1 MASTETL
8 NVFCRHCGRK
18 CLAGDRFCPS
28 CGQLLF
34 PDGDEGAA
42 EAATPTAATPTAA
55 TAAGTTTASVCPRET
70 GTVTADVSDT
80 PTTADE
86 TAPSQTFSPYAA
98 PTSGESAAVY
108 GAPAAAPMPVRAK
121 KLRSP
126 MVARILSVRFFRNAA
141 ILLLSM
147 LVLLAAFL
155 PVVRVQPDNLGYGI
169 TGVEIRYGGIDAVL
183 LTADS
188 LHKDTNDEIADSK
201 LYRRYEEVYDEW
213 KEAVGGVGD
222 INRFDQLSRKQ
233 QKLFVQMVKLLT
245 RIGARSEN
253 VAFSPAT
260 MIAAIA
266 FVLYA
271 LFALGFFVVAL
282 LQFLLWLLRGRSIGG
297 AAGRMLC
304 FVPGAT
310 LALHFA
316 FRLFMGN
323 LFKTSPAGSIVAAIV
338 AALVLLI
345 ASMVTGLVTK
355 EIRLRVG
362 SSVRAVFTATCALVL
377 LSVLLLSPLS
387 VRLTGKFRQSSY
399 SGTPSDTVSTVK
411 VKIGWDFFDSISMTE
426 EQIDKSEEVIENS
439 LSSLG
444 DYTRSSFVRQKEG
457 AVSALDTAIAY
468 VLRMATSDGRGVGVF
483 AYVPVL
489 AFLAVLAGA
498 WMMEESLLY
507 FVVGGEKRLTCLL
520 SRVTVIVTVLL
531 LLVALIVT
539 VIVCNVTIDNTFFR
553 KLADDAVFGPT
564 VGSNGAVRKMLHHL
578 QPTAAPIVAT
588 AFAVVS
594 IAIPSPGEKRK
605 NKCSRYEN

>member
-18 CLAGDRFCPS
+18 CLTGDRFCPS

-70 GTVTADVSDT
+70 DTVTAAVGDT
-80 PTTADE
+80 PTTADK

-121 KLRSP
+121 KPRSP
-126 MVARILSVRFFRNAA
+126 MVTRILSVRFFRNAA

-147 LVLLAAFL
+147 FVLLAAFL
-155 PVVRVQPDNLGYGI
+155 PVVRVQSDDLSYGI

-188 LHKDTNDEIADSK
+188 LHKDTNDEITDSK

-213 KEAVGGVGD
+213 KEAVGGAGD
-222 INRFDQLSRKQ
+222 INRFDQMSRKQ

-387 VRLTGKFRQSSY
+387 VRLTGKLRQSS

-426 EQIDKSEEVIENS
+426 EQIDKSEDVIESS

-444 DYTRSSFVRQKEG
+444 YFTRSSFVRQNEG

-553 KLADDAVFGPT
+553 KLADDAVFGST

-578 QPTAAPIVAT
+578 QPTAAPIVAM

-594 IAIPSPGEKRK
+594 IAIPSPGEKRRK
-605 NKCSRYEN
+605 QMLPL

>member
-1 MASTETL
+1 
-8 NVFCRHCGRK
+8 
-18 CLAGDRFCPS
+18 
-28 CGQLLF
+28 
-34 PDGDEGAA
+34 
-42 EAATPTAATPTAA
+42 
-55 TAAGTTTASVCPRET
+55 
-70 GTVTADVSDT
+70 
-80 PTTADE
+80 
-86 TAPSQTFSPYAA
+86 
-98 PTSGESAAVY
+98 
-108 GAPAAAPMPVRAK
+108 
-121 KLRSP
+121 

-147 LVLLAAFL
+147 FVLLVAFL
-155 PVVRVQPDNLGYGI
+155 PVVRVQFDNLGYGI

-188 LHKDTNDEIADSK
+188 LHKDTNDEITDSK

-213 KEAVGGVGD
+213 KEAVGGAGD
-222 INRFDQLSRKQ
+222 INRFDQMSRKQ

-304 FVPGAT
+304 FVPGAM

-387 VRLTGKFRQSSY
+387 VRLTGKLRQSS

-426 EQIDKSEEVIENS
+426 EQIDKSEDVIESS

-444 DYTRSSFVRQKEG
+444 YFTRSSFVRQNEG

-553 KLADDAVFGPT
+553 KLADDAVFGST

-594 IAIPSPGEKRK
+594 IAIPSPGEKRRK
-605 NKCSRYEN
+605 QMLPL

>member
-18 CLAGDRFCPS
+18 CLTGDRFCPS

-80 PTTADE
+80 PTTADK

-121 KLRSP
+121 KPRSP
-126 MVARILSVRFFRNAA
+126 MVTRILSVRFFRNAA

-147 LVLLAAFL
+147 FVLLAAFL
-155 PVVRVQPDNLGYGI
+155 PVVRVQSDDLSYGI

-188 LHKDTNDEIADSK
+188 LHKDTKDEIMDSK
-201 LYRRYEEVYDEW
+201 LYRRYEEVYDEG
-213 KEAVGGVGD
+213 KEAFDGVDD
-222 INRFDQLSRKQ
+222 IDRFDQMSRKQ

-387 VRLTGKFRQSSY
+387 VRLTGKLRQSS

-426 EQIDKSEEVIENS
+426 EQIDKSEDVIESS

-444 DYTRSSFVRQKEG
+444 YFTRSSFVRQNEG

-553 KLADDAVFGPT
+553 KLADDAVFGST

-594 IAIPSPGEKRK
+594 IAIPSPGEKRRK
-605 NKCSRYEN
+605 QMLPL

>member
-18 CLAGDRFCPS
+18 CLTGDRFCPS

-42 EAATPTAATPTAA
+42 EAATPTAAT
-55 TAAGTTTASVCPRET
+55 AAGTTTASVCPRET
-70 GTVTADVSDT
+70 DTVTAAVGDT
-80 PTTADE
+80 PTTADK

-121 KLRSP
+121 KPRSP
-126 MVARILSVRFFRNAA
+126 MVTRILSVRFFRNAA

-147 LVLLAAFL
+147 FVLLAAFL
-155 PVVRVQPDNLGYGI
+155 PVVRVQSDDLSYGI

-188 LHKDTNDEIADSK
+188 LHKDTNDEITDSK

-213 KEAVGGVGD
+213 KEAVGGAGD
-222 INRFDQLSRKQ
+222 INRFDQMSRKQ

-387 VRLTGKFRQSSY
+387 VRLTGKLRQSS

-426 EQIDKSEEVIENS
+426 EQIDKSEDVIESS

-444 DYTRSSFVRQKEG
+444 YFTRSSFVRQNEG

-553 KLADDAVFGPT
+553 KLADDAVFGST

-594 IAIPSPGEKRK
+594 IAIPSPGEKRRK
-605 NKCSRYEN
+605 QMLPL